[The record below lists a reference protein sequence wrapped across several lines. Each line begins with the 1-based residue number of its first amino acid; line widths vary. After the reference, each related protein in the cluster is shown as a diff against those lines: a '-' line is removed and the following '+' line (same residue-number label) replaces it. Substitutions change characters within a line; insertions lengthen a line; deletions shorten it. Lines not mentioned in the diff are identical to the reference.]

1 MDTFSFVFSLFGLL
15 MGLALAEVIGG
26 FGTILEAR
34 HRVRVGWLSPL
45 LALLIAFDLT
55 SFWMVAWQIR
65 ESIPVNFISLMV
77 GLFIFGIYYL
87 IAQLAF
93 PDDLE
98 LWPDLDA
105 YYWRHKRL
113 LLGGMYACNLVALAG
128 SSTSASNRSA
138 MPTPCM
144 PWPRS
149 RSAWP
154 GRSCCPAN
162 GSTPSS
168 CCTRWR
174 SIRCSRSS
182 GSWGRG
188 VRRGPPNPP
197 DAYSSF
203 FSGFQPRTMTLS

>member
-1 MDTFSFVFSLFGLL
+1 MDAFSFVFSLFGLL

-93 PDDLE
+93 PDDLD
-98 LWPDLDA
+98 LWPDLEA
-105 YYWRHKRL
+105 YYWRHKKL
-113 LLGGMYACNLVALAG
+113 LLGGMYTCNLVALVGQQIIGLNPFGDANTMYALSAFTVGMAG
-128 SSTSASNRSA
+128 AILL
-138 MPTPCM
+138 
-144 PWPRS
+144 
-149 RSAWP
+149 P
-154 GRSCCPAN
+154 GK
-162 GSTPSS
+162 
-168 CCTRWR
+168 
-174 SIRCSRSS
+174 
-182 GSWGRG
+182 
-188 VRRGPPNPP
+188 
-197 DAYSSF
+197 
-203 FSGFQPRTMTLS
+203 RTNIAFLLYQIMLYPLFAVIGIMGAG